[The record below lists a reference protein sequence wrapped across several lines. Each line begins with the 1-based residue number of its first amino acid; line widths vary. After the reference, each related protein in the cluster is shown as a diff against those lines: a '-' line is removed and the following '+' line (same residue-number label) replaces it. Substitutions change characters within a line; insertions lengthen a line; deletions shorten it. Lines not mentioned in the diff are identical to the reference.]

1 MVVTEVL
8 DELVFTASILSL
20 LGGSTALSMFHKQNL
35 FPLLHGSIRIKHR
48 YSSSYRSCFNC
59 GRQHNDNDNDR
70 AVMNESLARRPPLLV
85 EEAKE
90 AADADAKDLRIDI
103 MNLRPFVYHGGRGAF
118 FSFPG

>member
-1 MVVTEVL
+1 
-8 DELVFTASILSL
+8 
-20 LGGSTALSMFHKQNL
+20 
-35 FPLLHGSIRIKHR
+35 
-48 YSSSYRSCFNC
+48 
-59 GRQHNDNDNDR
+59 
-70 AVMNESLARRPPLLV
+70 MNESLARRPPLLV